1 MDKDGDIASVF
12 FFQKICDK
20 EDGFAF
26 PGSGFEGRTN

>member
-1 MDKDGDIASVF
+1 MDKDGDIISF
-12 FFQKICDK
+12 FLQKICDK